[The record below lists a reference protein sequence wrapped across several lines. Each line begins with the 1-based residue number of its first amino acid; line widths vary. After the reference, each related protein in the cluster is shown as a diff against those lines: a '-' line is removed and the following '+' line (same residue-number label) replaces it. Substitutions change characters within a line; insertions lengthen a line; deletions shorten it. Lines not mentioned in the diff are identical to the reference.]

1 MFFYLTVFI
10 VFIVRYERK
19 GRLIFFTEAL
29 PKPYGG
35 TKILY
40 TPLSRGWPVR
50 AAAIRYGRRLRCF
63 PGVFLPFPGRSGPG
77 GTPSCLPYY
86 GERGRCKKKA
96 GAVKKAGFGRG
107 STALPVQGFCPWTGH
122 VLGEACGRERR
133 LRKRSGP
140 CPGRAAIAAGRQR
153 GAHRGRR
160 PPDTGKG
167 PRKTGALADVGL
179 SGPQAWAIPVRAAS
193 RKGDQPAGRPA
204 RRAPGSCRCCD
215 RW

>member
-1 MFFYLTVFI
+1 MH
-10 VFIVRYERK
+10 
-19 GRLIFFTEAL
+19 
-29 PKPYGG
+29 
-35 TKILY
+35 

-107 STALPVQGFCPWTGH
+107 SSALPVQGFCSCIGR

-140 CPGRAAIAAGRQR
+140 LSGQSCHSRRTAAGSPSRQKAAR
-153 GAHRGRR
+153 HR
-160 PPDTGKG
+160 K
-167 PRKTGALADVGL
+167 
-179 SGPQAWAIPVRAAS
+179 
-193 RKGDQPAGRPA
+193 
-204 RRAPGSCRCCD
+204 RAPEDRGPCR
-215 RW
+215 RWSVRPSGLGHTR